1 MSPRRYRSPARAASS
16 GQTRERI
23 VAAAAALLR
32 SPQGIGGFSL
42 EAVGKAAKVTRLT
55 VYNQFGSR
63 RALLEAVF
71 DDRAGRGGLH
81 RVATAMVA
89 VDPSA
94 GLRKLIEIFCE
105 FWNFDRDTMARLHGA
120 ATNDAELG
128 ESIRARNERRRHAL
142 SVLVDRMVE
151 RKEVRAE
158 ARRDLIDTLF
168 ALTSFHFFAELLAG
182 GRSPKAV
189 DGLVQSMAADVVRRA
204 SAGPT

>member
-1 MSPRRYRSPARAASS
+1 VSPRRYSSPSRAASS

-32 SPQGIGGFSL
+32 SPEGVGRFSL

-71 DDRAGRGGLH
+71 DDRAGHSGVH
-81 RVATAMVA
+81 RLPAAMA
-89 VDPSA
+89 ADDPSA

-105 FWNFDRDTMARLHGA
+105 FWNFDRDAMIRLYGA
-120 ATNDAELG
+120 GTSDRDLG
-128 ESIRARNERRRHAL
+128 ESIRARNERRRRAL
-142 SVLVDRMVE
+142 TVLVDRMVE
-151 RKEVRAE
+151 RKEVSAE

-168 ALTSFHFFAELLAG
+168 AVTSFHFFTELVAG
-182 GRSPKAV
+182 GRSTKAAAL
-189 DGLVQSMAADVVRRA
+189 LVQSIAEHAVQRAAPQV
-204 SAGPT
+204 T